1 MWYERKM
8 YPEYNG
14 RQCVF
19 YTLNAC
25 LVNNK
30 IKRRVREREIRSFVS
45 SLALPLNGCVG
56 HYIKP

>member
-1 MWYERKM
+1 MPQTRKMEWPMWYQREM

-30 IKRRVREREIRSFVS
+30 LKKAKIERE
-45 SLALPLNGCVG
+45 
-56 HYIKP
+56 